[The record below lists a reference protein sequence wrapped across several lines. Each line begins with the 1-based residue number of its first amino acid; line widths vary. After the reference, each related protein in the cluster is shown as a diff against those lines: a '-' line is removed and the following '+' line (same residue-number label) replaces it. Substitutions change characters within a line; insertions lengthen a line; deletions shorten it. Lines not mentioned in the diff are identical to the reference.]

1 MGLKWLR
8 SLSWPTASRWRS
20 RCPAEGRWPE
30 GLLRELSLSSLVTV
44 WFLQQPFL
52 LIFFF
57 FFSQPREKNLF
68 ASGELGCC
76 YTKDFESLCPRLLL
90 WGVWRCWCRLG
101 FSLAANRSVLQ
112 EPKPAWNAGA
122 GLMCSS
128 KCISLYLNIEWDVI
142 VLGVVNHFR
151 LAPFKARLWSSR
163 FIGSTNPFKPVSFQP
178 YRSRNKVHQLD
189 LARNAPSPVHGTS
202 WPVAACSTH
211 VAGYSQSLFFP
222 KALNSHSPCSC
233 ERWEPPC
240 PPQPVSCHPR
250 LSVPDAVTT
259 TWVAAASR
267 TRELI

>member
-1 MGLKWLR
+1 MIAQSQLANSIPTEVPLPSCGMVTWGIAPWTQPVQPRYRLI
-8 SLSWPTASRWRS
+8 SLAT
-20 RCPAEGRWPE
+20 
-30 GLLRELSLSSLVTV
+30 
-44 WFLQQPFL
+44 
-52 LIFFF
+52 IFINFF

-90 WGVWRCWCRLG
+90 WGVWRCWGRLG
-101 FSLAANRSVLQ
+101 FSLAANWSVLQ

-128 KCISLYLNIEWDVI
+128 KCISLYLNREWDVI

-163 FIGSTNPFKPVSFQP
+163 FIGSTNTFKPVSPFQP
-178 YRSRNKVHQLD
+178 YHSRNKVHQLD

-202 WPVAACSTH
+202 WPVAACTTH

-233 ERWEPPC
+233 ERCEPPC
-240 PPQPVSCHPR
+240 PAQPVSCHPW